1 MKVDQSALEK
11 IVAVTIPQKI
21 KGLILGKARPNLL
34 TRVSVGAGL
43 VVWIYLFSW
52 HLLTFL
58 SLQMMSG
65 LKPGWRRD
73 VVPAFH
79 RVGSKLYGYADTVN
93 MLSVHSLVQFLMYF
107 MILLGLILIWRNKK
121 LGFLLYIFGAIGS
134 LIVTFIILGWEYL
147 INETTPTDFVLI
159 LGSTLYF
166 AIGAWWF
173 YKWKERANK
182 EEEQIQQSTE
192 EQITPETE

>member
-1 MKVDQSALEK
+1 MPVDQSQLANV
-11 IVAVTIPQKI
+11 VAVTIPQKI
-21 KGLILGKARPNLL
+21 KRLILGKERPNLL

-43 VVWIYLFSW
+43 VVWVYLFSW

-107 MILLGLILIWRNKK
+107 MILLGLILIWRKKK

-134 LIVTFIILGWEYL
+134 LIVTTIILGWDYL

-159 LGSTLYF
+159 IGSTLYF

-173 YKWKERANK
+173 YKWKERGK
-182 EEEQIQQSTE
+182 KDETVQDQVS
-192 EQITPETE
+192 PEAS

>member
-1 MKVDQSALEK
+1 MQVDQSTLEK
-11 IVAVTIPQKI
+11 VVAVTIPQKI
-21 KGLILGKARPNLL
+21 KRLILGKEGPNLL

-52 HLLTFL
+52 HLLTFM

-107 MILLGLILIWRNKK
+107 MILLGLILIWRKKK
-121 LGFLLYIFGAIGS
+121 LGFMLYVFGSVGS
-134 LIVTFIILGWEYL
+134 LIVTSIILGWDYL
-147 INETTPTDFVLI
+147 INETTVTDFVLI
-159 LGSTLYF
+159 IASTLYF

-173 YKWKERANK
+173 YKWKERGNK
-182 EEEQIQQSTE
+182 QKDLEQESS
-192 EQITPETE
+192 EQITAQSN

>member
-1 MKVDQSALEK
+1 MQVDQSKLEK
-11 IVAVTIPQKI
+11 VVAVTIPQKI
-21 KGLILGKARPNLL
+21 KQLILGKERPNLL

-43 VVWIYLFSW
+43 VIWVYLFSW

-93 MLSVHSLVQFLMYF
+93 MLSVHALVQFLMYF
-107 MILLGLILIWRNKK
+107 MILLGLILIWRKKK

-134 LIVTFIILGWEYL
+134 LIVTTIILGWDYL

-159 LGSTLYF
+159 MGSTLYF

-173 YKWKERANK
+173 YKWKERGK
-182 EEEQIQQSTE
+182 KDEEPQQETPEQLSTE
-192 EQITPETE
+192 TT